1 MKEVFGKRRSLL
13 PETELSGL
21 CSNPPVHPKPKPSAG
36 HGFGLEKA
44 EQGSEGSFR
53 QKAKPGAGNG
63 AERTL
68 LRRHPQSAVSIGIIC
83 FFRLMTLGR
92 KMWLSLG
99 WTLKACW
106 IISSLPE

>member
-1 MKEVFGKRRSLL
+1 MRSGGSSKGVPAAAKDMEFVPISRKPRIKAQRSGFDSEKE
-13 PETELSGL
+13 
-21 CSNPPVHPKPKPSAG
+21 
-36 HGFGLEKA
+36 

-53 QKAKPGAGNG
+53 EKAKPFAGNG